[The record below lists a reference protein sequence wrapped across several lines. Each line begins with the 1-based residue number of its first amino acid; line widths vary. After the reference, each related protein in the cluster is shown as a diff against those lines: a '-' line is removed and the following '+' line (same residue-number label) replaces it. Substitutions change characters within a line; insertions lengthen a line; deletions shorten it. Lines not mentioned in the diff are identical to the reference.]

1 MWVSREMDEKKNV
14 KICFAA
20 SSGGHY
26 EQLMMLKPLME
37 KYDSFVI
44 TEKTDYSAEA
54 KGEKTYYMKQVNR
67 REKDF
72 IWRMIQNAWKSIGIY
87 RKEKP
92 DVVIC
97 TGVLAMIPICLI
109 SKFMGKKLIYIESF
123 AKVTS
128 PTETGKLLYK
138 FADQFY
144 VQWKPMLKFYPN
156 TLFGSGAMY
165 SCGEDT
171 LFLKELIEKGLK
183 LYKSPIRIA
192 SVDMSDSTWFKG
204 YNEKYFKD
212 KGALIEAA
220 YPRIS
225 GLLAIL
231 QSVRNSKKCMGSY
244 KYAAKIFSYYISGI
258 ADYRKVISEGDVAE
272 GENIKK

>member
-1 MWVSREMDEKKNV
+1 MDEKKNV

-72 IWRMIQNAWKSIGIY
+72 IWQMGQNVWKSIEIY

-109 SKFMGKKLIYIESF
+109 AKLHGKKLIYIESF

-128 PTETGKLLYK
+128 ATRTGKLLYK
-138 FADQFY
+138 YADQFY
-144 VQWKPMLKFYPN
+144 VQWPEMQKIYP
-156 TLFGSGAMY
+156 
-165 SCGEDT
+165 
-171 LFLKELIEKGLK
+171 K
-183 LYKSPIRIA
+183 
-192 SVDMSDSTWFKG
+192 
-204 YNEKYFKD
+204 
-212 KGALIEAA
+212 
-220 YPRIS
+220 
-225 GLLAIL
+225 AIYL
-231 QSVRNSKKCMGSY
+231 G
-244 KYAAKIFSYYISGI
+244 GI
-258 ADYRKVISEGDVAE
+258 Y
-272 GENIKK
+272 